1 MPSIPVI
8 DARVLGPARITVN
21 GRGAPAEL
29 LWRKHLA
36 LLVYLARSPRRA
48 RTREHLIGLLW
59 SDREEKAARHSLS
72 EALRVI
78 RRVLGETRIRADVDQ
93 VSLDPTAFTLDCDE
107 FAERSAAEDWAGA
120 AALVQGDFLEGLAVP
135 DANEFENW
143 LAAERL
149 AWRTRGVET
158 LTRLAESLFDAG
170 DPVGAQA
177 AALRA
182 LAIEPAAEPAAR
194 AAMRALALA
203 GDRAAALDIADRLA
217 AGLGARLGSELSPET
232 RRLVERVQEARVGRR
247 VAAAPSGARARP
259 PLVGRRDALKRLNDA
274 WARARSGAGALILI
288 EGEPGEGKTRLA
300 NELLDRVRLEDATV
314 AVCRAVPSEARVAW
328 SGLAGL
334 LAGGMAA
341 APGLTGA
348 PAAALAALGA
358 LEPDLGVR
366 FPPIP
371 EVMEPARAFAA
382 AVRAAAEEQPVLLA
396 LDDAQD
402 LDVLTAGALPQIV
415 RDLGGRRVLVVLCV
429 EAGSERPDWLETL
442 RARLGRDVQGAAIRL
457 ERLDDVAVDELA
469 RWWLPRYDDDDI
481 ARIGRRIA
489 RDTAGV
495 PLLVTAVLEAV
506 ADGLRLS
513 PEAPAWP
520 GERRTLVDTLP
531 GDLPPAVVG
540 AVCLRFRQLPDDT
553 QPILAAAAA
562 LDARLTA
569 ASLVRA
575 TGRTRQDVDRA
586 LDRLEW
592 DRWLVAEARGYN
604 FAAPIERAILIQEM
618 VTPGQIRRYR
628 DAATAHP
635 LSSDGT

>member
-1 MPSIPVI
+1 MARTPVI

-21 GRGAPAEL
+21 GGAAPAEL

-78 RRVLGETRIRADVDQ
+78 RRVLGEARIRADVDQ

-107 FAERSAAEDWAGA
+107 FAARSAAEDWAGA

-158 LTRLAESLFDAG
+158 LTRLAESLFDVG
-170 DPVGAQA
+170 DPGGAQA

-203 GDRAAALDIADRLA
+203 GDRAAALDVADRIV
-217 AGLGARLGSELSPET
+217 AGLRERLGTEPAPET
-232 RRLVERVQEARVGRR
+232 RRLVERVKEARVGRR

-259 PLVGRRDALKRLNDA
+259 PLVGRRDALRCLNDA
-274 WARARSGAGALILI
+274 WARARGGAGELVLI

-300 NELLDRVRLEDATV
+300 NELLDRARLQDATV
-314 AVCRAVPSEARVAW
+314 VACRVVPSEARAAW

-366 FPPIP
+366 FPAIP
-371 EVMEPARAFAA
+371 DAMEPSRAFAA

-402 LDVLTAGALPQIV
+402 LDAATAGALPQIV
-415 RDLGGRRVLVVLCV
+415 RDLAGRRVLVVLCV
-429 EAGSERPDWLETL
+429 EIGSGRPDWLETL
-442 RARLGRDVQGAAIRL
+442 RAHLGRDLRGAAIRL
-457 ERLDDVAVDELA
+457 ERFDNVALDELA
-469 RWWLPRYDDDDI
+469 RWWLPHYDDDEI
-481 ARIGRRIA
+481 ARIRRRIE
-489 RDTAGV
+489 RDTAGL

-506 ADGLRLS
+506 ADGFRLS
-513 PEAPAWP
+513 PDAPAWP
-520 GERRTLVDTLP
+520 SERRTLVDTLP

-553 QPILAAAAA
+553 QPVLAAAAA
-562 LDARLTA
+562 LDVRLTA
-569 ASLVRA
+569 DALMRA
-575 TGRTRQDVDRA
+575 TGLARRDVDRA

-592 DRWLVAEARGYN
+592 DRWLVADARGYA
-604 FAAPIERAILIQEM
+604 FAAPIVRAILIQEM
-618 VTPGQIRRYR
+618 VTPGQVRRYR
-628 DAATAHP
+628 DACA
-635 LSSDGT
+635 